1 MSDDSNLPLVVGI
14 TGASGAVYAA
24 RLLQCLAASKIP
36 MHVVVSPSGAEV
48 VRQELGLQLGANR
61 RDITPLLQ
69 YCWPN
74 STRWPA
80 IEPKQCVDFA
90 SQIRVHEYSDY
101 LTPIAS
107 GSFLTRGMVICPC
120 SGSTLSGIVHAASNN
135 LIVRAADVHIKEH
148 RKLILV
154 PRETPLSSFY
164 IQNMQRAS
172 EAGAVVMPASP
183 GWYHQ
188 VESIVDL
195 VDFIVARILDHLKI
209 PHTLMQRWGVP
220 PAAMSKESQ

>member
-1 MSDDSNLPLVVGI
+1 MSDNANLPLVVAI

-24 RLLQCLAASKIP
+24 RLLQCLAASGIP
-36 MHVVVSPSGAEV
+36 LHVVISPSGAEV
-48 VRQELGLQLGANR
+48 IRQELNLQLGAER
-61 RDITPLLQ
+61 KDIKPLLQ
-69 YCWPN
+69 YSWPD
-74 STRWPA
+74 SKRWPA
-80 IEPKQCVDFA
+80 IESSNTAEYAK
-90 SQIRVHEYSDY
+90 QIRVHDYSDY

-135 LIVRAADVHIKEH
+135 LIVRAADVHIKER

-164 IQNMQRAS
+164 IQNMQRAA

-195 VDFIVARILDHLKI
+195 IDFMVARILDHLGVS
-209 PHTLMQRWGVP
+209 HSLMQRWGTP
-220 PAAMSKESQ
+220 PASLSKDSQ